1 LSVKLFQTLI
11 YQMKEIVGAEF
22 GIMDETGEVFACSNE
37 ERIGHRIDI
46 PSKILQS
53 KEQVFQLEGM
63 TLQKVLNRNKLEM
76 ITFVSASDRE
86 SLNYLSLFS
95 INAANLKTYY
105 DEKFDKVNFIKNVIM
120 DNVLP
125 GDTLLRARELHLDYN
140 AYRVAFLV
148 KTEKTRD
155 IYAHDIVQGL
165 FPNKAKDFIII
176 LDDDN
181 IVLIKELKSM
191 EDTKEIEKTAKIIID
206 SLGAELMVKAFIGI
220 GTVVDNIKDL
230 ARSFKEAQMALLIGR
245 IFESDK
251 AIINYNRLG
260 IGRLIYQIPTTL
272 CELFLNEVFKNNTFE
287 SLDAETML
295 TIQKFFEN
303 HLNVSETSRQLYVH
317 RNTLVYRLDKIK
329 KLTGLDLTSFDDA
342 VIFKVAIL
350 VKKYL
355 DKNQN
360 ML

>member
-1 LSVKLFQTLI
+1 
-11 YQMKEIVGAEF
+11 
-22 GIMDETGEVFACSNE
+22 
-37 ERIGHRIDI
+37 
-46 PSKILQS
+46 
-53 KEQVFQLEGM
+53 
-63 TLQKVLNRNKLEM
+63 
-76 ITFVSASDRE
+76 
-86 SLNYLSLFS
+86 
-95 INAANLKTYY
+95 
-105 DEKFDKVNFIKNVIM
+105 
-120 DNVLP
+120 
-125 GDTLLRARELHLDYN
+125 
-140 AYRVAFLV
+140 VAFLV